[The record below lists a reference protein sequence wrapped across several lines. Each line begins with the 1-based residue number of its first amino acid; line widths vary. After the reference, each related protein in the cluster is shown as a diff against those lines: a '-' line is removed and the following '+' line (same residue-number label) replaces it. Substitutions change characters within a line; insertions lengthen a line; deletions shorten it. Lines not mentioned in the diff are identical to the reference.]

1 MVNTE
6 YACLT
11 TDDLISY
18 VLNKTEDSL
27 LVELAQRLQLASD
40 MLEEADEMGWLPK
53 LTAVYILNNFSNF

>member
-1 MVNTE
+1 MVDTE

-18 VLNKTEDSL
+18 VFNKTEDSL

-40 MLEEADEMGWLPK
+40 MLEESDESDWESGTFRPRRGQK
-53 LTAVYILNNFSNF
+53 VFN